1 MFHKIGI
8 APRRRKTSKLGI
20 RLAVLAS
27 RIAIGLMS
35 QIFHRSAN
43 TIARVSI
50 FGAVFFIAGLLGLFA
65 EVNRSPWV
73 TEAHVA
79 REQPIQF
86 SHERHVAG
94 NGIDCR
100 YCHTSVEDSSFAGI
114 PPTKTCMNCHSQI
127 FANSPFLEP
136 VRESFRTGTLD
147 SVDARPRPA
156 RLRLLQPQHPREQGR
171 RLHDLP
177 RPGRSHAADV
187 AGAVAADGM
196 VPRLPPQPR
205 ALRAPARRGVPR
217 RLRAAAESGSS
228 SARGWSPSIRFRSS
242 RAARR
247 ATDERHGLRLGL
259 AASDRSGGRSKS
271 SPTIRRFRSV
281 CTTSSRR
288 RSKRSP
294 IRSRGGR
301 S

>member
-1 MFHKIGI
+1 
-8 APRRRKTSKLGI
+8 
-20 RLAVLAS
+20 
-27 RIAIGLMS
+27 MS

-127 FANSPFLEP
+127 FSNSPFLEP

-147 SVDARPRPA
+147 RVDAGPRPA
-156 RLRLLQPQHPREQGR
+156 RLRLFQPQHPRQQGR
-171 RLHDLP
+171 RLHD
-177 RPGRSHAADV
+177 
-187 AGAVAADGM
+187 
-196 VPRLPPQPR
+196 VPRTR
-205 ALRAPARRGVPR
+205 
-217 RLRAAAESGSS
+217 
-228 SARGWSPSIRFRSS
+228 SIACR
-242 RAARR
+242 
-247 ATDERHGLRLGL
+247 
-259 AASDRSGGRSKS
+259 
-271 SPTIRRFRSV
+271 
-281 CTTSSRR
+281 
-288 RSKRSP
+288 
-294 IRSRGGR
+294 
-301 S
+301 